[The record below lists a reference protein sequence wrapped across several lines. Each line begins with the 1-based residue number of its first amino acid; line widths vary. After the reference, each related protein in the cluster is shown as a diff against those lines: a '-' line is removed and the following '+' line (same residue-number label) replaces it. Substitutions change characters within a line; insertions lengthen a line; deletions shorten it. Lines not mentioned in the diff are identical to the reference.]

1 MGTLSVTLVGR
12 LALMTCPA
20 QRLKVAVIVCAAMCF
35 GLNVVDRRSR
45 CNAPIPHA
53 VLAEVFI
60 SGEYSCAANVPGTPV
75 STLLS
80 ALSLLML
87 LPSCVDM
94 VRAVTR
100 AI

>member
-1 MGTLSVTLVGR
+1 MGTLSVALIGR
-12 LALMTCPA
+12 LALMTWTA

-35 GLNVVDRRSR
+35 GNDVVDRRSR
-45 CNAPIPHA
+45 CNAPAPHA

-60 SGEYSCAANVPGTPV
+60 SSEYPCAANVPRAPV
-75 STLLS
+75 STLLP

-94 VRAVTR
+94 VRAVT
-100 AI
+100 

>member
-1 MGTLSVTLVGR
+1 MGTLSVALIGR
-12 LALMTCPA
+12 LALMTWPA

-35 GLNVVDRRSR
+35 GNDVVDRRSR
-45 CNAPIPHA
+45 CNAPAPHA

-60 SGEYSCAANVPGTPV
+60 SSEYPCAANVPRAPV
-75 STLLS
+75 STLLP

-94 VRAVTR
+94 VRAVT
-100 AI
+100 